1 MRPIRRLPSQRHLYI
16 PAHTKAVVEVAT
28 VARESAV
35 TEVAEVAEYPFELLA
50 YADGIPC
57 PIYATPVKVRKVRRA
72 TENLGAGAMS
82 AAQ

>member
-35 TEVAEVAEYPFELLA
+35 TEVAEYPFELLA
-50 YADGIPC
+50 YADGIPY
-57 PIYATPVKVRKVRRA
+57 PAYATPVKVRKVRRA